1 MNRCTLLFCICLL
14 LSSFSFAQTISDHA
28 IGIRTGD
35 NDGFGVEISYQ
46 YALSQSN
53 RLEADLGLRSGNNYD
68 GFKLTG
74 LYQWVM
80 PLDGNFQWYLGAG
93 GGVGAYSFDNVPVG
107 VDDSETFFFAAGNA
121 GIEYNFNIPLLL
133 SIDVRPEFGFGDFND
148 DFDFDL
154 GLGIRYQ
161 F

>member
-1 MNRCTLLFCICLL
+1 MKKLMLF
-14 LSSFSFAQTISDHA
+14 SSFCLFFTALSFAQSRDNA

-35 NDGFGVEISYQ
+35 NDGFGVEINYQ
-46 YALSQSN
+46 RNLADNN
-53 RLEADLGLRSGNNYD
+53 RLEVGLGLRSGNDYD

-74 LYQWVM
+74 LYQWIWNI
-80 PLDGNFQWYLGAG
+80 DGNFNWYAGAG
-93 GGVGAYSFDNVPVG
+93 GGFGSYSFDNVPPG
-107 VDDSETFFFAAGNA
+107 IDDSETFFFAAGNL
-121 GIEYNFNIPLLL
+121 GIEYDFDFPLIL
-133 SIDVRPEFGFGDFND
+133 SLDVRPEIGFGDFND